1 MSWSRPTTSVD
12 SIISYHYY
20 YPGGIVKRTFINIIG
35 TCVVFLFTFC
45 GVANLFSAK
54 YYRLLEKE
62 RKFYLGLQGI
72 DSVAAVQYIS
82 LESPTERAQFYDAF
96 WENRA
101 EGERTEF
108 EERCEFAFRHYGKF
122 APLSDDRIQVYVRHG
137 PPTRREEIIP
147 QKNIAIQTDEKVNPA
162 EIWTYNKEGMI
173 FDFLRPARAFELISI
188 SRFGDGVLIPY
199 FSEAPVDSAIDVASP
214 GLLDFSVAAGRFRQK
229 KNLTRL
235 ELYITV
241 SMQDTVGASFI
252 RTIHVYDEND
262 SIVQTDQHMLQPV
275 NGAGGAFF
283 DEVNFWLDPEDYR
296 IEIEIIDGKNNL
308 VGKEILWSSLID
320 YQDDAKEISDLVPA
334 LLIDRSYTHEKFDKP
349 LGRVIPL
356 TRPVVPMFH
365 PFYFYAEVYN
375 LATVDGLHK
384 MKTTYEI
391 TNREKMRRE
400 VVDVMIK
407 DHIDVGDVAYLG
419 AIYHPMDLS
428 PGHYIITLKALDL
441 ISGQERTAV
450 SEFELVK

>member
-1 MSWSRPTTSVD
+1 M
-12 SIISYHYY
+12 
-20 YPGGIVKRTFINIIG
+20 KRMLITIIG
-35 TCVVFLFTFC
+35 ASVVFLFTFC

-72 DSVAAVQYIS
+72 DSIAAVQYIS
-82 LESPTERAQFYDAF
+82 LESPTERAQFYDSY
-96 WENRA
+96 WENRK
-101 EGERTEF
+101 EGEQAEF

-122 APLSDDRIQVYVRHG
+122 APLSDDRIQVYVKYG

-147 QKNIAIQTDEKVNPA
+147 QKNIAIRTDEKVNPV
-162 EIWTYNKEGMI
+162 EIWTYNKEGLI
-173 FDFLRPARAFELISI
+173 FDFIRLARAFELINI
-188 SRFGDGVLIPY
+188 SRFGDEVLIPH
-199 FSEAPVDSAIDVASP
+199 FNEAPVESVIDVVLP
-214 GLLDFSVAAGRFRQK
+214 GLLDLSVAAGRFRQK

-241 SMQDTVGASFI
+241 SMQDTVDASFM
-252 RTIHVYDEND
+252 RTIHVYNAID

-275 NGAGGAFF
+275 DGANGAFF
-283 DEVNFWLDPEDYR
+283 DEVNFWLNPEDYR
-296 IEIEIIDGKNNL
+296 LEIEIIDGKNNL

-334 LLIDRSYTHEKFDKP
+334 LLIDKSHTHEKFDKP
-349 LGRVIPL
+349 VGRVIPL

-365 PFYFYAEVYN
+365 LFYFYAEVYN
-375 LATVDGLHK
+375 LAMVDGLHK
-384 MKTTYEI
+384 VKTTYEI

-407 DHIDVGDVAYLG
+407 DHVDAGDVAYLG

-441 ISGQERTAV
+441 ISGQERTAI

>member
-1 MSWSRPTTSVD
+1 MRRTPLTM
-12 SIISYHYY
+12 
-20 YPGGIVKRTFINIIG
+20 IVA
-35 TCVVFLFTFC
+35 CMAFLITFC

-62 RKFYLGLQGI
+62 RKYYLGLQGI
-72 DSVAAVQYIS
+72 DSAAAVQYIS
-82 LESPTERAQFYDAF
+82 LESPTERAQFYNTF
-96 WENRA
+96 WGEKE
-101 EGERTEF
+101 EGAREEF

-122 APLSDDRIQVYVRHG
+122 APLSDDRIRVYVKYG

-147 QKNIAIQTDEKVNPA
+147 QKNIGIQTDEKVNPA
-162 EIWTYNKEGMI
+162 EIWTYNKGGLI
-173 FDFLRPARAFELISI
+173 FDFIRPARAFELISI
-188 SRFGDGVLIPY
+188 SRFGDGVRIPY
-199 FSEAPVDSAIDVASP
+199 FNEAPVDSAIDAESP
-214 GLLDFSVAAGRFRQK
+214 GLLDFSVTAGRFRQR

-235 ELYITV
+235 EIYITV
-241 SMQDTVGASFI
+241 NLQDTVGASFM
-252 RTIHVYDEND
+252 RTVHVYDVND
-262 SIVQTDQHMLQPV
+262 SIVQMDQHMLTPV
-275 NGAGGAFF
+275 NSAGGVFF

-334 LLIDRSYTHEKFDKP
+334 LLIDKSFTHEKFDKVI
-349 LGRVIPL
+349 GRVIPL
-356 TRPVVPMFH
+356 TRPVVPMFQ

-375 LATVDGLHK
+375 LATIDGLHK
-384 MKTTYEI
+384 VKTTYEI

-407 DHIDVGDVAYLG
+407 DHIDAGDVAYLG

-428 PGHYIITLKALDL
+428 PGHYIITLKAVDL
-441 ISGQERTAV
+441 ISGQERTAI